1 MKKTFALL
9 FVSFIA
15 FNLHAQLSNT
25 KWKGTLSIQGGI
37 NVLFNFTHD
46 TLDVTNADSG
56 ESIETMKYNLE
67 DSVLTIQKLWGNS
80 QCDTTSG
87 KYRYSIKDNQLT
99 LSLIKDDCY
108 DRAEAIG
115 TMILEKKE

>member
-80 QCDTTSG
+80 QCDTTWG